1 MIGRMTSVETRY
13 AQRDNRL
20 EKVILTGNITD
31 NGTIDS
37 INNVPPQNPAYAQI
51 NLTKAQN
58 FYIDTR
64 SLRLRTDAGGT
75 GIYYL
80 LRIYMDPTKPP
91 LYYPNFEWTILVELP
106 PVVANKWIEIQVYQT
121 KAEAESVN
129 ENYSFALTNQ
139 DDNGSLTTQRGIVA
153 ITMQLF
159 ENTYILKSCSPQLY
173 YG

>member
-1 MIGRMTSVETRY
+1 MTSLQTRF

-20 EKVILTGNITD
+20 ETVTLTGFLTN

-37 INNVPPQNPAYAQI
+37 INNVPPQQPAYAAI

-58 FYIDTR
+58 FFINTR
-64 SLRLRTDAGGT
+64 VLTLRTDAGGT
-75 GIYYL
+75 GIEYL

-91 LYYPNFEWTILVELP
+91 LYYQNFEWTIFIQLP
-106 PVVANKWIEIQVYQT
+106 PQVTNKWIEIEIYEN

-129 ENYSFALTNQ
+129 ENYLYALTNTN
-139 DDNGSLTTQRGIVA
+139 DSGVITTYDAIVA
-153 ITMQLF
+153 ITIQLINN
-159 ENTYILKSCSPQLY
+159 EYILKSVSPQLY

>member
-1 MIGRMTSVETRY
+1 MGSVETRF

-20 EKVILTGNITD
+20 ETVTLTGNITD

-51 NLTKAQN
+51 NVTKAQN
-58 FYIDTR
+58 FHIDAR
-64 SLRLRTDAGGT
+64 NLRLRTDAGT
-75 GIYYL
+75 GIQYL

-91 LYYPNFEWTILVELP
+91 LYYQNLEWTILITLP
-106 PVVANKWIEIQVYQT
+106 PVVTNKWIEIQVYQT
-121 KAEAESVN
+121 QAEAESVN

-139 DDNGSLTTQRGIVA
+139 DDNGSLTTQRGVVA
-153 ITMQLF
+153 ITIQLF
-159 ENTYILKSCSPQLY
+159 NNTYILKSCSPQLY

>member
-1 MIGRMTSVETRY
+1 MTSVETRF

-20 EKVILTGNITD
+20 EKVTLTGNITD

-37 INNVPPQNPAYAQI
+37 LNNVPPQKPAYAQI

-58 FYIDTR
+58 FHIDAR
-64 SLRLRTDAGGT
+64 NLRLRTDAGGT
-75 GIYYL
+75 GIEYL
-80 LRIYMDPTKPP
+80 IRIYMDPTKPP
-91 LYYPNFEWTILVELP
+91 LYYPNFEWTILLTLP
-106 PVVANKWIEIQVYQT
+106 PEVANKWTEIQVYQT
-121 KAEAESVN
+121 RAEAESIN
-129 ENYSFALTNQ
+129 ENYSF
-139 DDNGSLTTQRGIVA
+139 SLVNVNDANVITTYDGIVA